1 MKYFN
6 LLSFLIF
13 IWFKIKKVNLKEEN
27 LILKNNILLSSNDDD
42 DSIKL
47 EPYKI
52 EKLLFQESIKL
63 VYDCSVIC
71 NKIYFS
77 IDKAN
82 IYGLSIKIYESS
94 GNKEHILL
102 KFILR

>member
-27 LILKNNILLSSNDDD
+27 LILKNNILQSSNEDD

-52 EKLLFQESIKL
+52 EKLLLGDSIKL
-63 VYDCSVIC
+63 VYDCKGVC

-82 IYGLSIKIYESS
+82 IYGVSIYIYEKS
-94 GNKEHILL
+94 KKK
-102 KFILR
+102 KFTLNT